1 MKYKSR
7 FHAFVNKH
15 RSVMGKFLF
24 SLCFCIFYVLQMTL
38 SAAQTEDARL
48 KIDLLEQ
55 QVRILRKEN
64 DSLKQELNQYRLD
77 KKIHQLELDV
87 SRIRGLE
94 IKKQLETKFMT
105 KDELLQYIES
115 ELTRQYPGEN
125 LAMYQ
130 ECLIRLGFIP
140 EKTDIKETL
149 KGLFSEQVAGLYDD
163 TSKRLFIMN
172 NFNLNETV
180 SDVILAHEICH
191 ALQDQNFNI
200 GAMDL
205 RQPDNDDAVYARLSI
220 LEGDATIL
228 MTEWFQQNITL
239 TSAFQIMNMMGLDQ
253 SAFNNAPYFLQQILI
268 FPYLQGSA
276 FVMQVM
282 SERGEEGRNE
292 IFRNPPLSTEQI
304 IHPEKYLSEWDAP
317 TTNIVLPESFLMDD
331 ETGVMENVRWLRKY
345 YNVFGEMGF
354 KLLFE
359 QYMTGDDAAQAAA
372 GWNGDC
378 YGLFESKDKML
389 LIFWESAWDSPKDA
403 DEAANGLRRVIA
415 GRYPKWKMAKSPAPG
430 YLMWVPPSTIWGDKS
445 RIILSHKDKG
455 VFLNLTYRKEN
466 SQPR

>member
-1 MKYKSR
+1 MKYKSQ
-7 FHAFVNKH
+7 FLAFVNKH

-24 SLCFCIFYVLQMTL
+24 SLCVFYVLQIAL
-38 SAAQTEDARL
+38 SAVQPEDARL

-55 QVRILRKEN
+55 EVRILRKEN
-64 DSLKQELNQYRLD
+64 DSLKQELNQYRLE

-87 SRIRGLE
+87 SKLRGLE
-94 IKKQLETKFMT
+94 IKKPLVTKSMS
-105 KDELLQYIES
+105 KSELLQYIES
-115 ELTRQYPGEN
+115 ELKRQYPGEN

-172 NFNLNETV
+172 NFNMNETV

-200 GAMDL
+200 GAMDM
-205 RQPDNDDAVYARLSI
+205 RRPDNDDAVYARLST

-228 MTEWFQQNITL
+228 MTEWLQQNITL
-239 TSAFQIMNMMGLDQ
+239 SSAFQIMNMLGLDQ

-276 FVMQVM
+276 FVMRAI
-282 SERGEEGRNE
+282 SERGMEGRNE

-304 IHPEKYLSEWDAP
+304 MHPEKYLSEWDAP
-317 TTNIVLPESFLMDD
+317 TSNVILPESFFMDD
-331 ETGVMENVRWLRKY
+331 DTGLMENVKWHRKY

-354 KLLFE
+354 KLLFD
-359 QYMTGDDAAQAAA
+359 QYMTGQDAAQAAA
-372 GWNGDC
+372 GWDGDR
-378 YGLFESKDKML
+378 YGLFESKDGVF
-389 LIFWESAWDSPKDA
+389 LIFWESVWDSPKDA
-403 DEAANGLRRVIA
+403 DEAANGLQRVIA
-415 GRYPKWKMAKSPAPG
+415 ARYPKWKMAKSPYPG
-430 YLMWVPPSTIWGDKS
+430 CSMWNPPSSIWGDKS
-445 RIILSHKDKG
+445 RILLSHKDIG
-455 VFLNLTYRKEN
+455 VVLTLTYRKEN
-466 SQPR
+466 SPPR